1 MDRLMTLLALPPL
14 SLRTNT
20 GDEFANKSVIVI
32 VIVIVMVSTRTK
44 LAVGTLIE
52 AKIGIVAEIGI
63 GVEST
68 GSTSIRASIHTGG
81 RVQGTGARMV
91 ITADTGTAAALGIAI
106 ESTDMGIEIVRAEI
120 GTATETMIVTVAE
133 TMTGNVASVRGKK
146 ETN

>member
-14 SLRTNT
+14 SLRTSI

-32 VIVIVMVSTRTK
+32 VIVSTRAK

-52 AKIGIVAEIGI
+52 AKIGIIAEIGI

-81 RVQGTGARMV
+81 HVQGTGGMMRMG

-106 ESTDMGIEIVRAEI
+106 ESTDMVIEIVRTEI

-133 TMTGNVASVRGKK
+133 TTTGNVASVRGKK